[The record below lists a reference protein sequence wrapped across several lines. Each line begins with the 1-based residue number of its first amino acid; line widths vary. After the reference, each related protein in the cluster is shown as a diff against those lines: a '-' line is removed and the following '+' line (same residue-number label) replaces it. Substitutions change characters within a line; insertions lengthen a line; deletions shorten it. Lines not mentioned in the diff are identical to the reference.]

1 MKLCLRHI
9 VAARHDALMSSMCT
23 ASARPSDVA
32 EDFVDASMV
41 IAARMTD
48 GTKLLNAL
56 QFTLTAGHRA
66 GDMVE
71 DLLRN
76 IERCIVDL
84 GCGSRS

>member
-1 MKLCLRHI
+1 
-9 VAARHDALMSSMCT
+9 
-23 ASARPSDVA
+23 
-32 EDFVDASMV
+32 MV